1 MSENE
6 DFFSLP
12 SDSQES
18 PQDMNGNT
26 DEQIAQSR
34 SVELQLQQEEELHG
48 DDQEFEDSDKDD
60 NQIQQDSDTGS
71 DNQSRP
77 ATPPRFS
84 AVMVQSQEKAV
95 DDDLGTFSFS
105 FAPPAATRQ
114 AFAMPPVAIPTLD
127 SPWSTQGDD
136 DDDQQDAKQI
146 GNTDF
151 NAQSVDQNFSD
162 QQQFDSFK
170 IEPPSKL
177 AQSVQQSDA
186 SDGFDQFDQ
195 RAFGAPSKVV
205 DNEQTI
211 EQQKDITVHSDINN
225 VQIVEQTQEQEP
237 QSIGEYLSKIAQ
249 SHNIDLQ
256 NVRQQLQ
263 HLEYNTNSKA
273 GKPLISPF
281 KWKDSAIRKLAF
293 ASLNIPTNIDDE
305 ITLIEIEEEA
315 EIVQRLQALRRRSV
329 SQNTSPNATM
339 LSQQLSIDYFQ
350 QQQYQQQHLRRGSS
364 KSLQNIA
371 LVLQDSDLLYGDS
384 QLAEDTF
391 KMKVKNSDEAFG
403 DVDLPIIDQ
412 VRLTYLS
419 TLNENVLDTM
429 EDDQLVNLRDELLQY
444 LGDSSTVL
452 RYLEVGKSNIK
463 TQIKENNKTIESLI
477 TEMKTA
483 SSTSTSA
490 SRPESPLKNLF
501 NTSRS

>member
-18 PQDMNGNT
+18 PQDMNGET
-26 DEQIAQSR
+26 DEQVDQTR
-34 SVELQLQQEEELHG
+34 SVELQLQQEEQHIG
-48 DDQEFEDSDKDD
+48 NQEFEDNDQDD
-60 NQIQQDSDTGS
+60 NQIQQDSDAGS
-71 DNQSRP
+71 DNESRP

-84 AVMVQSQEKAV
+84 AVMVHSQEKAV

-105 FAPPAATRQ
+105 FAPPATSQ
-114 AFAMPPVAIPTLD
+114 AFAMPPAAIPTLD

-136 DDDQQDAKQI
+136 DVQQDANQF
-146 GNTDF
+146 GNSGF
-151 NAQSVDQNFSD
+151 NVQSEDQNFSD
-162 QQQFDSFK
+162 QQQQFDSFK
-170 IEPPSKL
+170 IEPPTKL
-177 AQSVQQSDA
+177 AQSAEQSDVI
-186 SDGFDQFDQ
+186 DNFDQFNQ
-195 RAFGAPSKVV
+195 RAFEAPSAVV
-205 DNEQTI
+205 DNERTI
-211 EQQKDITVHSDINN
+211 EQQKDITVNSDIND
-225 VQIVEQTQEQEP
+225 VQMVEQTQEQEP

-256 NVRQQLQ
+256 NVKQQLQ
-263 HLEYNTNSKA
+263 HLEYNTNSKS

-339 LSQQLSIDYFQ
+339 LSQQLSLNYQ
-350 QQQYQQQHLRRGSS
+350 QQQQQHLRRGSS

-419 TLNENVLDTM
+419 ALNENILDTM

-452 RYLEVGKSNIK
+452 RYLQVGKSNIK

-483 SSTSTSA
+483 SSTSTSS

-501 NTSRS
+501 NTSR